1 MKASEFPFLNEL
13 FCFVTLI
20 EIELER
26 PNIVLNA
33 VEVAMLPGITIVTTS
48 FQTC

>member
-1 MKASEFPFLNEL
+1 MKACEFPLLNKL
-13 FCFVTLI
+13 FCIVTLK

-33 VEVAMLPGITIVTTS
+33 VVVAILPGITIVTTS